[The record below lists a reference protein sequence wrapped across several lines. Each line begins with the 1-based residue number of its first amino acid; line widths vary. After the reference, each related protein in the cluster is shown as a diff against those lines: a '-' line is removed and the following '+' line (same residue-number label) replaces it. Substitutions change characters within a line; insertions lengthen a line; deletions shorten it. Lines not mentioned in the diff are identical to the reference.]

1 MLNGNR
7 KLNLNFSAYSF
18 QYPIKPNLSPF
29 SSVEGEKLNAFY
41 SIPLYIK
48 CVTAGNTLFPCLNYL
63 SCYPFQKI
71 NVEKKKKTRKEKP
84 NFQTH
89 KKNKKSWNRAMFWD
103 EMLSRC
109 FRESMSSRILGSR
122 GINLNDI
129 RPPVLTT

>member
-1 MLNGNR
+1 M
-7 KLNLNFSAYSF
+7 NLNFSAYSF

-71 NVEKKKKTRKEKP
+71 NVEKKKR
-84 NFQTH
+84 QG
-89 KKNKKSWNRAMFWD
+89 KKNPISKQTKKIKKAGTEQCSGMKCCPAVLENQCHLEYWAPA
-103 EMLSRC
+103 
-109 FRESMSSRILGSR
+109 ES
-122 GINLNDI
+122 
-129 RPPVLTT
+129 T

>member
-1 MLNGNR
+1 MEIGNWILIFLPILFNILLTKFKPVFISRRR
-7 KLNLNFSAYSF
+7 KAKCFL
-18 QYPIKPNLSPF
+18 
-29 SSVEGEKLNAFY
+29 FY
-41 SIPLYIK
+41 TIIHK

-71 NVEKKKKTRKEKP
+71 NVEKKKTRKEKP
-84 NFQTH
+84 NFQTN

>member
-1 MLNGNR
+1 MCHSWEYTISL
-7 KLNLNFSAYSF
+7 
-18 QYPIKPNLSPF
+18 P
-29 SSVEGEKLNAFY
+29 
-41 SIPLYIK
+41 
-48 CVTAGNTLFPCLNYL
+48 NYL

-71 NVEKKKKTRKEKP
+71 NVEKKKTRKEKP
-84 NFQTH
+84 NFQTN
-89 KKNKKSWNRAMFWD
+89 KQNKKSWNRAMFWD

>member
-1 MLNGNR
+1 M
-7 KLNLNFSAYSF
+7 NLNFSAYSF

-71 NVEKKKKTRKEKP
+71 NVEKKKKDKERKTQFP
-84 NFQTH
+84 NKQ
-89 KKNKKSWNRAMFWD
+89 KK
-103 EMLSRC
+103 
-109 FRESMSSRILGSR
+109 
-122 GINLNDI
+122 
-129 RPPVLTT
+129 